1 MGRRLVDAVLVGK
14 PVNRPREV
22 VHHQVGDSLIIGS
35 WLRLP
40 NQTAT
45 GSRHRNLLDPQY
57 GETHVISRSP
67 SCNRSKSPAGVACA
81 EKHPAEDRSAQELTR
96 GADVADLPI
105 GDIIRNIT

>member
-1 MGRRLVDAVLVGK
+1 MGRRLVDAVVAGK
-14 PVNRPREV
+14 PVNRPR
-22 VHHQVGDSLIIGS
+22 QVFHYQGGDSLIIDS

-67 SCNRSKSPAGVACA
+67 GWNLSKSPV
-81 EKHPAEDRSAQELTR
+81 T
-96 GADVADLPI
+96 
-105 GDIIRNIT
+105 